1 MAFLNPLFLFGLLA
15 AGIPLL
21 IHLWNRRQAATIDFS
36 SLMFLVTA
44 HRQNVKRLQLRQLL
58 ILLLRMLII
67 ALIALSLARPFLTLG
82 LPLAAVRART
92 DIVVVLDNS
101 FSMTYQ
107 DVDGVWFDNAKKK
120 ANEILSS
127 LRHGDSASVILMSDI
142 PNPIYREL
150 TPDINGVIKSIN
162 DTQVSYRGT
171 NVQSSIELAHKIL
184 SKSNHTN
191 KELYIISD
199 FTKNGWENWSQIP
212 NISGSRIILIPIRSN
227 RTHNTNIEEI
237 SPSHQ
242 LIGVDLP
249 LYLNIKTNNHS
260 DTPLTQT
267 TLSMYT
273 KNKKQIEQSFSANPH
288 ELISKSIS
296 HSFPAP
302 GFHIGSFELTSD
314 RLNIDNKRYF
324 VLKVLGDIRVL
335 CVSDNNEIIILSLNP
350 LFNSPE
356 SVGQGKNSMILP
368 IPCHI
373 SEFDEYPL
381 DDIDIILFTDVSSI
395 SERSESKI
403 IEFIRKGKDIIA
415 FVSEKSNFT
424 WSPAEFNQVEEWDR
438 PRKIIQYDK
447 THPIF
452 EIFEEGVLS
461 GQYAPQFYR
470 GLTTVLSKGSNIIA
484 SLDDDTP
491 FLIEKQ
497 EKNSKII
504 FYNVSLDSDS
514 IRNELLLNPYFLP
527 LIQNT
532 VLYANY
538 DETQRNIL
546 IGESYIKKYNNLI
559 GSPVWIKRV
568 DSVDENEGTTVIIQ
582 EDGSLKYNSTEEPG
596 IYQVDISSE
605 GNLYREFFA
614 VNTHP
619 SESNLEQIHLK
630 DASQK
635 INAQTQSLD
644 GVEFDSKSLDL
655 HRHGREIWGELL
667 LLAVCL
673 LLVEGFL
680 SNRVSATTS

>member
-15 AGIPLL
+15 AGIPLI
-21 IHLWNRRQAATIDFS
+21 IHLWNRRQAVTIDFS

-44 HRQNVKRLQLRQLL
+44 HRQNVKRLQLKQLL

-67 ALIALSLARPFLTLG
+67 ALIALALARPFLTLG
-82 LPLAAVRART
+82 LPLAAVRAKT
-92 DIVVVLDNS
+92 DVVIVLDNS
-101 FSMTYQ
+101 FSMSYQ
-107 DVDGVWFDNAKKK
+107 DVDGVWFNKAKKK

-127 LRHGDSASVILMSDI
+127 LRNGDSASVILMSDI
-142 PNPIYREL
+142 PKPIYREL
-150 TPDINGVIKSIN
+150 TPDINGVITSLN
-162 DTQVSYRGT
+162 DTQVSNRGT
-171 NVQSSIELAHKIL
+171 NVQSSIEMAHKIL
-184 SKSNHTN
+184 LKSNQTN

-199 FTKNGWENWSQIP
+199 FTKNGWENWGQIP
-212 NISGSRIILIPIRSN
+212 NISDSRILLVTVSSN
-227 RTHNTNIEEI
+227 NSHNTNIEEI

-249 LYLNIKTNNHS
+249 LYFNIKTNNHS

-273 KNKKQIEQSFSANPH
+273 ENRKQIEQSFSAHPN
-288 ELISKSIS
+288 ELITKSIS
-296 HSFPAP
+296 HNFPTP

-335 CVSDNNEIIILSLNP
+335 CVSDNNEFLILSLNP
-350 LFNSPE
+350 LFNAPE
-356 SVGQGKNSMILP
+356 SVGQGKNSMIQP
-368 IPCHI
+368 IACYI

-381 DDIDIILFTDVSSI
+381 DNIDILLLTDVSSI
-395 SERSESKI
+395 SEKSDLKI
-403 IEFIRKGKDIIA
+403 KEFIRQGKDIIA
-415 FVSEKSNFT
+415 FVSKKSNLT
-424 WSPAEFNQVEEWDR
+424 WAPAEFNQVEEWER

-452 EIFEEGVLS
+452 EIFDEGVLS

-470 GLTTVLSKGSNIIA
+470 GMTTDLSNNSNIIA
-484 SLDDDTP
+484 SFDNDTP
-491 FLIEKQ
+491 FLIEKL

-504 FYNVSLDSDS
+504 FFNVSLDSDS
-514 IRNELLLNPYFLP
+514 RRNELLLNPYFLP

-546 IGESYIKKYNNLI
+546 VGESYTKKNNNLI
-559 GSPVWIKRV
+559 GTPVWIKRV
-568 DSVDENEGTTVIIQ
+568 DSIDENEGTAVIIQ
-582 EDGSLKYNSTEEPG
+582 EDGSLNYNSTEQPG
-596 IYQVDISSE
+596 IYQVDLSSH

-619 SESNLEQIHLK
+619 SESNLEHISLK
-630 DASQK
+630 EASQK
-635 INAQTQSLD
+635 INAQTQSLEEE
-644 GVEFDSKSLDL
+644 EFDSKSLDL
-655 HRHGREIWGELL
+655 YRHGREIWGELL
-667 LLAVCL
+667 LLTVCL

-680 SNRVSATTS
+680 SNRVSVVS

>member
-21 IHLWNRRQAATIDFS
+21 IHLWNRRQAVTIDFS

-44 HRQNVKRLQLRQLL
+44 HRQNVRRLQLRQLL

-67 ALIALSLARPFLTLG
+67 ALISFSLARPFLTLG
-82 LPLAAVRART
+82 LPLAAVRAKT

-101 FSMTYQ
+101 FSMAYE
-107 DVDGVWFDNAKKK
+107 DVDGVWFDNAKNK

-127 LRHGDSASVILMSDI
+127 LRQGDSASLILMSDMPI
-142 PNPIYREL
+142 PVFKEL
-150 TPDINGVIKSIN
+150 TPDINGVINSLN
-162 DTQVSYRGT
+162 STQVSYRGT

-184 SKSNHTN
+184 SKSNQTN

-199 FTKNGWENWSQIP
+199 FAENGWGNWSQIP
-212 NISGSRIILIPIRSN
+212 NISGARIILIPVRSN
-227 RTHNTNIEEI
+227 SSHNTNIEEI

-249 LYLNIKTNNHS
+249 LYLTIKTNNYS

-273 KNKKQIEQSFSANPH
+273 KNKKQIEQSFSADPH

-296 HSFPAP
+296 HSFLTP
-302 GFHIGSFELTSD
+302 GFHIGSFELTPD

-324 VLKVLGDIRVL
+324 VFKVMGDIRVL
-335 CVSDNNEIIILSLNP
+335 CVSDNNEIIVLSLNP
-350 LFNSPE
+350 LHNSADN
-356 SVGQGKNSMILP
+356 VGQGKNSMILP
-368 IPCHI
+368 IKCHI

-381 DDIDIILFTDVSSI
+381 DDIDIILLTDLTFI
-395 SERSESKI
+395 SEKSQSKI
-403 IEFIRKGKDIIA
+403 REFIRKGKDIIA
-415 FVSEKSNFT
+415 FVSEVSNFT
-424 WSPAEFNQVEEWDR
+424 WGSAGFNEVEEWDT
-438 PRKIIQYDK
+438 PRKITQYEK

-470 GLTTVLSKGSNIIA
+470 GLKTALSKESNIIA
-484 SLDDDTP
+484 SFDDDTP

-497 EKNSKII
+497 EKNSKIL
-504 FYNVSLDSDS
+504 FFNVSLDSDS
-514 IRNELLLNPYFLP
+514 RSNELLLNPYFLP

-532 VLYANY
+532 VLYAGY
-538 DETQRNIL
+538 DETPRNLL
-546 IGESYIKKYNNLI
+546 IGESYIKKVNNPI
-559 GSPVWIKRV
+559 GTPVWIKRV
-568 DSVDENEGTTVIIQ
+568 DSLNENEGSAVIIQ
-582 EDGSLKYNSTEEPG
+582 EDGSLKYNSTEQPG
-596 IYQVDISSE
+596 IYQVDISSD

-614 VNTHP
+614 VNTHS
-619 SESNLEQIHLK
+619 SESNLELINIK
-630 DASQK
+630 DATDK
-635 INAQTQSLD
+635 INAQTHSLE
-644 GVEFDSKSLDL
+644 GEEFDSKSLDL

-680 SNRVSATTS
+680 SNRVSVTT

>member
-21 IHLWNRRQAATIDFS
+21 IHLWNRRQAVTIDFS

-44 HRQNVKRLQLRQLL
+44 HRQNVRRLQLRQLL

-67 ALIALSLARPFLTLG
+67 TLIALSLARPFLTLG
-82 LPLAAVRART
+82 LPLAAVRAKT

-101 FSMTYQ
+101 FSMAYE

-127 LRHGDSASVILMSDI
+127 LRQGDSASLILMSDT
-142 PNPIYREL
+142 PTPVFREL
-150 TPDINGVIKSIN
+150 TPDINGVINSLN
-162 DTQVSYRGT
+162 STQVSYRGT
-171 NVQSSIELAHKIL
+171 NVQSSVELAHKIL
-184 SKSNHTN
+184 SKSNQTN

-199 FTKNGWENWSQIP
+199 FAENGWENWSQIP
-212 NISGSRIILIPIRSN
+212 NISGSRIILIPVRSN
-227 RTHNTNIEEI
+227 SSHNTNIEEI
-237 SPSHQ
+237 FPSHQ

-260 DTPLTQT
+260 DIPLTQT

-273 KNKKQIEQSFSANPH
+273 KNKKQIEQSYSADPH
-288 ELISKSIS
+288 ELISKLIS
-296 HSFPAP
+296 HSFLTP
-302 GFHIGSFELTSD
+302 GFHFGSFELTPD

-324 VLKVLGDIRVL
+324 VFKVMGDIRIL
-335 CVSDNNEIIILSLNP
+335 CVSDNNEIIVLSLNP
-350 LFNSPE
+350 LHNSADK
-356 SVGQGKNSMILP
+356 VGQGKNSMILP
-368 IPCHI
+368 IECHI

-381 DDIDIILFTDVSSI
+381 DDIDIILLTDLTFI
-395 SERSESKI
+395 SDKSQSKI
-403 IEFIRKGKDIIA
+403 REFIRKGKDIIA
-415 FVSEKSNFT
+415 FVSEVSDFT
-424 WSPAEFNQVEEWDR
+424 WGPAGFNEVEEWDT
-438 PRKIIQYDK
+438 PRKITQYEK

-470 GLTTVLSKGSNIIA
+470 GLKSVLFKNSNIIA
-484 SLDDDTP
+484 SFDDDTP

-504 FYNVSLDSDS
+504 FLNVSLDSDS
-514 IRNELLLNPYFLP
+514 RRNDLLLNPYFLP

-532 VLYANY
+532 VLYAGY
-538 DETQRNIL
+538 DETPRNLL
-546 IGESYIKKYNNLI
+546 IGESYIKKFNNPI
-559 GSPVWIKRV
+559 GTPVWIKRV
-568 DSVDENEGTTVIIQ
+568 DSVDENEGSAVIIQ
-582 EDGSLKYNSTEEPG
+582 EDGSLKYNSTEQPG
-596 IYQVDISSE
+596 IYQVDISSD

-619 SESNLEQIHLK
+619 SESNLVQIDIK
-630 DASQK
+630 DASKK
-635 INAQTQSLD
+635 INAQTNTLEGED
-644 GVEFDSKSLDL
+644 FDSKSLDL

-680 SNRVSATTS
+680 SNRVSVTT